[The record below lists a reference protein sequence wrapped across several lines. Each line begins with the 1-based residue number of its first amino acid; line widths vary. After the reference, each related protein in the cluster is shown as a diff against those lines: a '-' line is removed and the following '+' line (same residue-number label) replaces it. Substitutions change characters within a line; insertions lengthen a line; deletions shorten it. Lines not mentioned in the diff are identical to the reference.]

1 MGRRAATVD
10 PFFAIADGTRRRL
23 LDLLRDDEKSVSD
36 LARNFDISL
45 PAISQ
50 HLGVLRQA
58 GLVISRSIGRRRLY
72 RVCPKRLRVVHG
84 WTSRYERFWRS
95 RLDNLREYLSDDQ
108 RQPRPHD

>member
-1 MGRRAATVD
+1 MGKRTATVD

-36 LARNFDISL
+36 LARKFDMSL

-58 GLVISRSIGRRRLY
+58 GLVTPRSIGRQRLY
-72 RVCPKRLRVVHG
+72 RVRPKGLRVVHG

-95 RLDNLREYLSDDQ
+95 RLDNLRKYLSDDQ
-108 RQPRPHD
+108 RQRGPHD